1 MCGREKYV
9 ACGLGVKS
17 GNRKGEEGRRI
28 SDEEDLLP
36 FERDPTIEKILGD
49 PLHSCG

>member
-17 GNRKGEEGRRI
+17 GNGREKKAEEF
-28 SDEEDLLP
+28 P
-36 FERDPTIEKILGD
+36 MKKIYCPSNGILR
-49 PLHSCG
+49 